1 MNDLIDLT
9 EPEPLNSIDYLR
21 SIYRDPMQ
29 PTSVRMRAAIAAL
42 PFEAPKL
49 AVIANLSTK
58 DFADRLEAQI
68 KYRTMIE
75 ATPGFRRRV

>member
-1 MNDLIDLT
+1 MKQDL
-9 EPEPLNSIDYLR
+9 EPRITSLDFLQAVYLNNELPL
-21 SIYRDPMQ
+21 
-29 PTSVRMRAAIAAL
+29 SVRMRAAIAAL

-68 KYRTMIE
+68 KYRQMIE